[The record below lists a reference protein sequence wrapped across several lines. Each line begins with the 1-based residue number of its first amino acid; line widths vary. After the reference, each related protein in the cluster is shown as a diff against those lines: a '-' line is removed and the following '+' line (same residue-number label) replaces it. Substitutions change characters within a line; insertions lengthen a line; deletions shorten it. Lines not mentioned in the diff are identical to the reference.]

1 MTDRPALAP
10 LPSPDEWTDEEDRLG
25 FFGPDSVTWRIHT
38 DPSYA
43 VGGLRA
49 LMLQA
54 LHPVAMDGVA
64 RNSTG
69 FKDEWWMRMTR
80 TGQYVE
86 TLTFG
91 TRSEAR
97 RMAARVR
104 GLHRKL
110 SGVEET
116 TGRAYRVDDHDLLQW
131 VHNGAVDSLLSTAR
145 RAGLPLSDEHAD
157 AYVLEQAAAARLVGV
172 PDDLVPRTVADLD
185 AYFEQIRPQLAVT
198 PAASQ
203 GVRRLFVPPMKGW
216 VQVLTPARPAWGTFV
231 SLGFATLPGWA
242 RRMYSMPG
250 LTLTDTAATAAL
262 RGFRTALLAVPDRC
276 GGRPSCG
283 PGSSGWPPNPLPE
296 SAA

>member
-1 MTDRPALAP
+1 MSRLAP
-10 LPSPDEWTDEEDRLG
+10 LPSPEEWTDEEDRLG

-86 TLTFG
+86 TITFG
-91 TRSEAR
+91 TRTEAR

-104 GLHRKL
+104 GYHRKL

-116 TGRAYRVDDHDLLQW
+116 TGRAYRVDDPDLLLW

-145 RAGLPLSDEHAD
+145 RAGLPLSDEDAD
-157 AYVLEQAAAARLVGV
+157 AYVLEQTAAAGLIGV
-172 PDDLVPRTVADLD
+172 PEELVPRTVADLD
-185 AYFEQIRPQLAVT
+185 AYFERIRPELALT
-198 PAASQ
+198 PAASE

-231 SLGFATLPGWA
+231 SLGFATLPAWA
-242 RRMYSMPG
+242 RQMFSMPG
-250 LTLTDTAATAAL
+250 FSLTDAAATAAL
-262 RGFRTALLAVPDRC
+262 RGFRTALLAVPERARWSPIVRA
-276 GGRPSCG
+276 GYARVA
-283 PGSSGWPPNPLPE
+283 E
-296 SAA
+296 RRAA

>member
-1 MTDRPALAP
+1 MSGLAP
-10 LPSPDEWTDEEDRLG
+10 LPSPDEWSEEEDRLG

-64 RNSTG
+64 RNSDG
-69 FKDEWWMRMTR
+69 FRDEWWMRMSR

-91 TRSEAR
+91 TRTEAR

-116 TGRAYRVDDHDLLQW
+116 TGRAYRVDDVDLLLW
-131 VHNGAVDSLLSTAR
+131 VHNCAVDSLLSTAR
-145 RAGLPLSDEHAD
+145 RAGLQLSDENAD
-157 AYVLEQAAAARLVGV
+157 TYVLEQLAGARLVGI
-172 PDDLVPRTVADLD
+172 PETLAPRTVADLD
-185 AYFEQIRPQLAVT
+185 AYFEEIRPSLALT
-198 PAASQ
+198 PAASE
-203 GVRRLFVPPMKGW
+203 GVRRLFVPPMRGW
-216 VQVLTPARPAWGTFV
+216 VQVLTPARPAWGTFA
-231 SLGFATLPGWA
+231 SLGFATLPRWA
-242 RRMYSMPG
+242 RQMYSMPG
-250 LTLTDTAATAAL
+250 FSLTDAAATTAL
-262 RGFRTALLAVPDRC
+262 RALRTALLAVPERARWSPIVRA
-276 GGRPSCG
+276 GYARV
-283 PGSSGWPPNPLPE
+283 
-296 SAA
+296 AAVDAA

>member
-1 MTDRPALAP
+1 MSRLAP

-25 FFGPDSVTWRIHT
+25 FFGPGSVTWRIHT

-64 RNSTG
+64 RNSAG

-80 TGQYVE
+80 TGQYME
-86 TLTFG
+86 TVTFG
-91 TRSEAR
+91 SRTEAR
-97 RMAARVR
+97 RIAARVR

-116 TGRAYRVDDHDLLQW
+116 TGRAYRVDDPDLLLW

-145 RAGLPLSDEHAD
+145 RAGLPLSAEDAD
-157 AYVLEQAAAARLVGV
+157 AYVLEQLATARLVGV
-172 PDDLVPRTVADLD
+172 PDELAPRTVADLD
-185 AYFEQIRPQLAVT
+185 AYFERIRPELALT
-198 PAASQ
+198 PAASD

-231 SLGFATLPGWA
+231 SLGFATLPPWA
-242 RRMYSMPG
+242 RQMFSMPG
-250 LTLTDTAATAAL
+250 FALTDAAATGAL
-262 RGFRTALLAVPDRC
+262 RAFRTALLAVPERVRWSPIVRAGFDRVAEQ
-276 GGRPSCG
+276 R
-283 PGSSGWPPNPLPE
+283 
-296 SAA
+296 AA

>member
-1 MTDRPALAP
+1 MSGLAP
-10 LPSPDEWTDEEDRLG
+10 LPSPDEWTEEEDRLG

-64 RNSTG
+64 SNSEG
-69 FKDEWWMRMTR
+69 FKNDWWMRMTR

-91 TRSEAR
+91 TRTEAR

-116 TGRAYRVDDHDLLQW
+116 TGRAYRVDDVDLLLW
-131 VHNGAVDSLLSTAR
+131 VHNCEVDSLLSTAR
-145 RAGLPLSDEHAD
+145 RAGLQLSAEDAD
-157 AYVLEQAAAARLVGV
+157 TYVLEHLAGARLVGI
-172 PDDLVPRTVADLD
+172 PEALAPRTVADLD
-185 AYFEQIRPQLAVT
+185 AYFEEIRPSLAVT
-198 PAASQ
+198 PAASE
-203 GVRRLFVPPMKGW
+203 GVRRLFVPPMRGW
-216 VQVLTPARPAWGTFV
+216 VQVLTPARPAWGTFA
-231 SLGFATLPGWA
+231 SLGFATLPRWA
-242 RRMYSMPG
+242 RQMYSMPG
-250 LTLTDTAATAAL
+250 LPLTDAAATAAL
-262 RGFRTALLAVPDRC
+262 RALRAALLAVPERARWSPIVRAGFDRV
-276 GGRPSCG
+276 
-283 PGSSGWPPNPLPE
+283 
-296 SAA
+296 AASRAA

>member
-1 MTDRPALAP
+1 VTERPAP
-10 LPSPDEWTDEEDRLG
+10 LPSPDEWTAEEDRLG
-25 FFGPDSVTWRIHT
+25 FFGPGSVTWRIHT

-64 RNSTG
+64 RNSDG
-69 FKDEWWMRMTR
+69 FRDEWWMRMTR

-91 TRSEAR
+91 TRTEAR

-110 SGVEET
+110 SGIEET
-116 TGRAYRVDDHDLLQW
+116 TGRAYRVDDPDLLLW

-145 RAGLPLSDEHAD
+145 RAGLPLSDRDAD
-157 AYVLEQAAAARLVGV
+157 AYVLEQMAAARLVGV
-172 PDDLVPRTVADLD
+172 PEDLVPRTVADLE
-185 AYFEQIRPQLAVT
+185 AYFEQIRPSLALT
-198 PAASQ
+198 SAASD
-203 GVRRLFVPPMKGW
+203 GVRRLFVPPMPGW

-231 SLGFATLPGWA
+231 SLGFATLPAWA
-242 RRMYSMPG
+242 LQMYSMPG
-250 LTLTDTAATAAL
+250 FTLTDAAASGAL
-262 RGFRTALLAVPDRC
+262 RAFRTALLAVPDRARWSPIVRA
-276 GGRPSCG
+276 GFERVAVEE
-283 PGSSGWPPNPLPE
+283 NRT
-296 SAA
+296 A

>member
-1 MTDRPALAP
+1 MSERPGLAP
-10 LPSPDEWTDEEDRLG
+10 LPSPEEWNEEEDRLG

-69 FKDEWWMRMTR
+69 FRDEWWMRMTR

-91 TRSEAR
+91 TRTEAR

-104 GLHRKL
+104 GLHRQL

-116 TGRAYRVDDHDLLQW
+116 TGRAYRVDDPDLLLW
-131 VHNGAVDSLLSTAR
+131 VHNCEVDSLLSTAR
-145 RAGLPLSDEHAD
+145 RAGLALSDADAD
-157 AYVLEQAAAARLVGV
+157 AYVLEHLAAARLVGV
-172 PDDLVPRTVADLD
+172 PEELAPRTVADLE
-185 AYFEQIRPQLAVT
+185 AYFDGIRPSLALT
-198 PAASQ
+198 PAASD
-203 GVRRLFVPPMKGW
+203 GVRRLFVPPMPGW
-216 VQVLTPARPAWGTFV
+216 VQVLTPARPAWGTFA
-231 SLGFATLPGWA
+231 SLGFATLPMWA
-242 RRMYSMPG
+242 RQMYSMPG
-250 LTLTDTAATAAL
+250 FSLTDAAATGAL
-262 RGFRTALLAVPDRC
+262 RALRTALLAVPERARWSPIVRA
-276 GGRPSCG
+276 GYARVAEAP
-283 PGSSGWPPNPLPE
+283 
-296 SAA
+296 AA